1 MSFPQKLRQLRREH
15 GLTQEQLGKKI
26 GVSKVSISGYENG
39 IRTPDVETLKKLADV
54 FDIPLDE
61 LVDRSNSTIAK
72 ERASYSSIKADYEKY
87 LYAFLEKLSEIEKEI
102 PKAGMSKSQEEEV
115 ANKLVKILK
124 SIKVDGKRMPAAI
137 ARTLLAHLEAVEQ
150 EMNEEEK

>member
-1 MSFPQKLRQLRREH
+1 MSFPRKLRQLRLNH

-39 IRTPDVETLKKLADV
+39 NRTPDLATLKKIADV
-54 FDIPLDE
+54 FGVSLDE
-61 LVDRSNSTIAK
+61 LIAE
-72 ERASYSSIKADYEKY
+72 ERALYSSSKADYEKY
-87 LYAFLEKLSEIEKEI
+87 LYAFLEKFNEIDKEI
-102 PKAGMSKSQEEEV
+102 SKGTSKNKEEEV

-124 SIKVDGKRMPAAI
+124 SIKVDGKQMPAAI